1 MALQIRRG
9 LAADLPA
16 SPADGELLYAHDTQT
31 LYVGHSGTSHAIGG
45 GITLTNLSVTDSGG
59 DGSLS
64 YNNTTGVFTYTGP
77 SAANVRAHFSAG
89 SGITYNSSTGVITST
104 GISLSGLSVTDSGG
118 DGSLS
123 YDNTTGVFTYTGP
136 SATEV
141 RNHFSAGT
149 GVTITTGSIA
159 IGQAVGT
166 GDNVTFNDLTVSGNL
181 TVSGTTTTV
190 NTETINLADNT
201 IVLNSNATGSASENA
216 GIEVERGDD
225 TNKSLV
231 WDETN
236 DRWTVGSET
245 FVAGT
250 FQGNI
255 QATNSVLT
263 ANALGNV
270 TGATTINLNS
280 GNYITATVTG
290 ATTWTISNVA
300 SGAFVNYFILELI
313 NGGSATQ
320 TWMSGI
326 KWPGGTAPTLTASG
340 TDILAFISSDNG
352 TTWRGV
358 ASMVDSK

>member
-16 SPADGELLYAHDTQT
+16 SPADGELLYAHDTET
-31 LYVGHSGTSHAIGG
+31 LYVGYSGTAHVVGG
-45 GITLTNLSVTDSGG
+45 GIGLTDISVTDAGG
-59 DGSLS
+59 DGSL
-64 YNNTTGVFTYTGP
+64 T
-77 SAANVRAHFSAG
+77 
-89 SGITYNSSTGVITST
+89 
-104 GISLSGLSVTDSGG
+104 
-118 DGSLS
+118 

-136 SATEV
+136 SASEV
-141 RNHFSAGT
+141 RAHFSAGT

-166 GDNVTFNDLTVSGNL
+166 TDNVTFNNLTVSGDL

-225 TNKSLV
+225 TNKSLL

-250 FQGNI
+250 FQGNVK
-255 QATNSVLT
+255 ATNSIL
-263 ANALGNV
+263 ARNALGNV
-270 TGATTINLNS
+270 TGATTIDLNS

-290 ATTWTISNVA
+290 ATTWTISNSA

-340 TDILAFISSDNG
+340 TDVLAFISSDNG